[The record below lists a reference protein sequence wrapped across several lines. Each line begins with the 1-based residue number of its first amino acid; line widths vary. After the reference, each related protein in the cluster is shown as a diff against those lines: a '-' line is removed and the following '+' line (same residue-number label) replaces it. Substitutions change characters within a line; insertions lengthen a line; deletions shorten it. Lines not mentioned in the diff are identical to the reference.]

1 MNQMYPLDRRK
12 VAIHI
17 YSIVS
22 SLRKTAMLLNI
33 SHSTVARW
41 LKHSDK
47 KSYIRC
53 SFKTDQ
59 IVDVIRTTIEQN
71 PFSSLTSLR
80 ELIKTVLK
88 LEVSKELIRIVI
100 KRCNLS
106 SKKARFYGEPKDLE
120 IKTKEFIE
128 ARNLLLQ
135 QNHQF
140 VSIDETS
147 FGRSGP
153 VVKGYSKVGKR
164 LFVRKNTPRMTTVSS
179 IACVSED
186 GLIAKKSVT
195 GCFNT
200 ERFLA
205 FLKELNLEKRTV
217 ILLDNVRFHHSKVVK
232 EYASLK
238 EWILLFVPPYSPWYN
253 PIEFCFSIIK
263 RDFYKYQDI
272 EKAYKCL
279 TASHCLSF
287 FKKSLNCS
295 YLKI

>member
-1 MNQMYPLDRRK
+1 MIQMYPLDRRK

-17 YSIVS
+17 YSLVS
-22 SLRKTAMLLNI
+22 SLRKTALLLNI

-41 LKHSDK
+41 LKQSDK
-47 KSYIRC
+47 RSYSRC
-53 SFKTDQ
+53 SLKTDQ
-59 IVDVIRTTIEQN
+59 IIELIRTTIEHN

-80 ELIKTVLK
+80 ELIKTVLNI
-88 LEVSKELIRIVI
+88 EVSKELIRIVI
-100 KRCNLS
+100 KRCNFS
-106 SKKARFYGEPKDLE
+106 SKKARFYGEPKDLD
-120 IKTKEFIE
+120 IKTTEFIE
-128 ARNLLLQ
+128 TRDLFLK
-135 QNHQF
+135 QNYQF

-147 FGRSGP
+147 FGRSGQI
-153 VVKGYSKVGKR
+153 VKGYSKVGKR
-164 LFVRKNTPRMTTVSS
+164 LFVRKKTPRMTTVSS
-179 IACVSED
+179 IACVSKD

-200 ERFLA
+200 ERFLE
-205 FLKELNLEKRTV
+205 FLKDLNLSKGTV

-232 EYASLK
+232 EYASLQ

-272 EKAYKCL
+272 ENAYRCL
-279 TASHCLSF
+279 TPAHCSSF